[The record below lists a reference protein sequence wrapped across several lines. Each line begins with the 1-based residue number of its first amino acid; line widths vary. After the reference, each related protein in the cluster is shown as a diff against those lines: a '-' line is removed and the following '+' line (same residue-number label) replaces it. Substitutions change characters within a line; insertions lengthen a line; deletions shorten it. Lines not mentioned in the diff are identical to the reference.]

1 MSKTR
6 LILFYWVPAFIW
18 MAFIFSLSNRQ
29 RINFADTYAQNFAIF
44 KTLHV
49 IEYVTLYLLLFRA
62 YFQTFTKKMADNKIF
77 LLAVG
82 TAILYSVSDEFHQTF
97 VPTREGAI
105 RDVFIDTIGIL
116 IAFSYTKTYLSKL
129 RKYI

>member
-1 MSKTR
+1 
-6 LILFYWVPAFIW
+6 
-18 MAFIFSLSNRQ
+18 
-29 RINFADTYAQNFAIF
+29 
-44 KTLHV
+44 
-49 IEYVTLYLLLFRA
+49 LLFRA
-62 YFQTFTKKMADNKIF
+62 YFQTYTKKLPENKIF

-82 TAILYSVSDEFHQTF
+82 TTILFAMSDEFHQTF

-129 RKYI
+129 KKYI